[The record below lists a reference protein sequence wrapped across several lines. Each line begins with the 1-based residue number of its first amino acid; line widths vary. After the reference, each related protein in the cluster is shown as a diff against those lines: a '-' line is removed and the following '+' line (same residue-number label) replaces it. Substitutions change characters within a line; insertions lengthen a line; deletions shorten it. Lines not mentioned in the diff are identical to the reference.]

1 MPNYKNCSACTNKI
15 KLAQPP
21 ACKRCGCLFH
31 LECVLTGVVLS
42 ESKALVM
49 CNSCLKKDYID
60 KYAKIWNYDEIQAN
74 YNKALSEIAEC
85 KLLLAQTTE
94 LINER
99 KREFSDLNDKI
110 DALIIK
116 FNQLNSVDLDKQTIK
131 QDILHE
137 ISVSR
142 TTNDD
147 HILQLIK
154 EERLREKKR
163 LNLCIRGFPCNEAV
177 DDLVALR
184 QLCSEQLNISSN
196 DALKITSCRRI
207 PAGSNSLLIATV
219 ENFDTKKLIL
229 RNAYK
234 LKNFKSA
241 LNRPIYI
248 APDLTK
254 SEQAKAAELRKEL
267 VARRQNGENVYIKK
281 NKIVTRELPV
291 VIGRR
296 LRSRTVAQQQQTDAN
311 LPTPVQPPSPCPST
325 ASSTPTS
332 TPSPLAPT
340 V

>member
-1 MPNYKNCSACTNKI
+1 
-15 KLAQPP
+15 
-21 ACKRCGCLFH
+21 
-31 LECVLTGVVLS
+31 
-42 ESKALVM
+42 M

-184 QLCSEQLNISSN
+184 QLCSE
-196 DALKITSCRRI
+196 
-207 PAGSNSLLIATV
+207 
-219 ENFDTKKLIL
+219 
-229 RNAYK
+229 
-234 LKNFKSA
+234 
-241 LNRPIYI
+241 
-248 APDLTK
+248 
-254 SEQAKAAELRKEL
+254 
-267 VARRQNGENVYIKK
+267 
-281 NKIVTRELPV
+281 
-291 VIGRR
+291 
-296 LRSRTVAQQQQTDAN
+296 
-311 LPTPVQPPSPCPST
+311 
-325 ASSTPTS
+325 
-332 TPSPLAPT
+332 
-340 V
+340 